1 MPSAFAHRKFSEV
14 VFERLSP
21 SAKEKLAANERFYL
35 IGAHGPDILFYYKP
49 LTRNSVRALG
59 HAMHQ
64 RAARP
69 FFQAAKR
76 KISDSA
82 EPDAA
87 LAYTAGFIT
96 HFVLDSSCHGYV
108 SEKIKESGVSHTK
121 IEAEF
126 DRALLVKDGKDPLH
140 AKLAE
145 HFCSQ
150 KRYASI
156 IAPFFEL
163 TTAQTQRTLA
173 SVKWYSNLLLAPNDA
188 KRTAIDAVLR
198 AAGKYDDLHEVVM
211 SKVPDPACADSSQKL
226 EKLMMESV
234 PAACSLIEA
243 YIENLDNDEPIDDRF
258 DRNYD

>member
-1 MPSAFAHRKFSEV
+1 MPSAFAHHKFSEV
-14 VFERLSP
+14 VLERLSD
-21 SAKEKLAANERFYL
+21 SAKRKIAANERFYL

-64 RAARP
+64 NAARP
-69 FFQAAKR
+69 FFQAAKQ
-76 KISDSA
+76 KIAFST
-82 EPDAA
+82 EPNAA

-108 SEKIKESGVSHTK
+108 SEKIKQSGVSHTK

-126 DRALLVKDGKDPLH
+126 DRALLVKDGKDPLRT
-140 AKLAE
+140 KLAE
-145 HFCSQ
+145 HLCSK
-150 KRYASI
+150 KRYAAI
-156 IAPFFEL
+156 IAPFFNL

-173 SVKWYSNLLLAPNDA
+173 SVKWYSNLLIAPCDA

-211 SKVPDPACADSSQKL
+211 SKAPDPACMDSSRIL
-226 EKLMMESV
+226 EKLMLDNV
-234 PAACSLIEA
+234 PTACSLIES
-243 YIENLDNDEPIDDRF
+243 YIENLDNDEPLDNRF